1 MKLGGDVFFS
11 IFNRNGK
18 LWLMAV
24 VGAEYILRMVFK
36 GTYDVKKFI
45 KSVELL
51 GWVD

>member
-1 MKLGGDVFFS
+1 
-11 IFNRNGK
+11 
-18 LWLMAV
+18 MAV